1 MNFIVS
7 RNRSLSKISL
17 LADLSGKGRG
27 DLDFHFAPA
36 AVADHAE
43 KIETARMA
51 NHEDLILRIGEVD
64 EPDFGE
70 PAKGLVAAD
79 QFQDDFPFDV
89 ARGRNR
95 RATWTGV
102 FPARNGLGN

>member
-79 QFQDDFPFDV
+79 QFQDDFPKNDGEGMS
-89 ARGRNR
+89 ADASSR
-95 RATWTGV
+95 RFV
-102 FPARNGLGN
+102 KQ